1 MSTNFSNLSSIQQ
14 NPPCENLAATFPVK
28 ITLMVVLPLIFFFSF
43 VGNNLLIITVYKHK
57 ELKKTVNYFIVNMA
71 VSDFVFPLT
80 TIPVPLAE
88 MSSGSWQWPIGGTAG
103 SILCK
108 LRNFLRTVSLT
119 VSIESLVLIALDRF
133 VAVVWP
139 MKIHL
144 ITSRFRSL
152 AIASTWIVAVT
163 ANAVD
168 LYYSELLMGNGKIRC
183 SNLDRTSL
191 LFIAI
196 SYVRLVFFGI
206 APMVLI
212 TILYFIFTL
221 RKQDKMLQCT
231 TVHRNGHKK
240 RQAIKMSLCIVGLFY
255 MLYLPYVSALVLWET
270 SVSKT
275 CLYKHLFLVST
286 LVVHISS
293 TTNPIV
299 CFAFVE
305 SFRRGL
311 REVFKL
317 PQRKRLETNAVGKR
331 EKEEVTLKK
340 ITVLHEMDARI

>member
-1 MSTNFSNLSSIQQ
+1 MSTNFSNLSSIQWH
-14 NPPCENLAATFPVK
+14 PPCENLEATFPVK
-28 ITLMVVLPLIFFFSF
+28 ISLMVVLPIIFFFSL
-43 VGNNLLIITVYKHK
+43 VGNTLLIITVYKHK

-80 TIPVPLAE
+80 NIPVRFAE
-88 MSSGSWQWPIGGTAG
+88 MSSSSLQWPIRGTAG

-108 LRNFLRTVSLT
+108 VRNFLRTVSLT

-168 LYYSELLMGNGKIRC
+168 LYYSELLIENGNIRC

-212 TILYFIFTL
+212 TILYFAIAFTL

-231 TVHRNGHKK
+231 TVHRNDHKK
-240 RQAIKMSLCIVGLFY
+240 RQAMKMSLCIVGLFY
-255 MLYLPYVSALVLWET
+255 LPYVTALVLWET

-275 CLYKHLFLVST
+275 CLYKHLWFL
-286 LVVHISS
+286 
-293 TTNPIV
+293 PW
-299 CFAFVE
+299 
-305 SFRRGL
+305 SFIYL
-311 REVFKL
+311 RQQIQSF
-317 PQRKRLETNAVGKR
+317 
-331 EKEEVTLKK
+331 
-340 ITVLHEMDARI
+340 VLHLWKASVVA